1 MSNEELE
8 RARAELKRIGAD
20 FALLSSIES
29 VTYVSHWEVPV
40 DFGALATQNYAP
52 TLALIGVNE
61 SASSLLASAGYAG
74 GARAGS
80 ALDEVIAHDVVD
92 MNHPVDA
99 RANFLASVRDSLN
112 NAGLG
117 GAKGKLAI
125 EEKSLPAV
133 ALRLLMQEFPGLELI
148 EAGGALEAARAI
160 KTPREL
166 DLLRDAAEV
175 NKIGHEEL
183 LSQSQEW
190 GKNEHAMWGAVI
202 SAMEKMVGH
211 TLFVFGE
218 LVTGLR
224 CRAVMYPGGPRD
236 VVTQPGDLAL
246 MDMSPRVNGY
256 WSDATNTLV
265 IGGVEPTQ
273 KQKLYGIAAR
283 EAFYAAADKL
293 RPGHKAHEAFDAGK
307 ATFAK
312 HGLEIGHYAGHQIG
326 ATVNENPRLVPWE
339 QTVIQAG
346 MVFSVELG
354 AYEGPEGEVG
364 ARMEKSVI
372 VHDSGPE
379 ILCEFPWGF

>member
-1 MSNEELE
+1 MSNQELE
-8 RARAELKRIGAD
+8 RARAEFKRIGAD
-20 FALLSSIES
+20 YALLSSGEN

-52 TLALIGVNE
+52 TLALIGVKDP
-61 SASSLLASAGYAG
+61 ASALLTGSGYTGLAK
-74 GARAGS
+74 AAS
-80 ALDEVIAHDVVD
+80 ALDEVCGHDVVSMTD
-92 MNHPVDA
+92 PVDA
-99 RANFLASVRDSLN
+99 RANFLDSLRSALKK
-112 NAGLG
+112 AGLG
-117 GAKGKLAI
+117 SGKAKLAI

-133 ALRLLMQEFPGLELI
+133 ALRLITQEFPSLELL
-148 EAGGALEAARAI
+148 EAGAALAAARSI
-160 KTPREL
+160 KTAREL
-166 DLLRDAAEV
+166 DLLRYAAEV
-175 NKIGHEEL
+175 NKAGHQEL
-183 LSQSQEW
+183 LHQCQTA
-190 GKNEHAMWGAVI
+190 GKNEHTMWAAVT
-202 SAMEKMVGH
+202 STMEQIVGH

-218 LVTGLR
+218 LVTGIR
-224 CRAVMYPGGPRD
+224 CRTVEYPGGPRD
-236 VVTQPGDLAL
+236 MVTRPGDLAL

-265 IGGVEPTQ
+265 IGGVEPTA
-273 KQKLYGIAAR
+273 KQKLYGVAAR

-326 ATVNENPRLVPWE
+326 TTVNENPRLVPFE

-354 AYEGPEGEVG
+354 AYEGPDGEVG

-379 ILCEFPWGF
+379 ILCDFQWGF